1 MPLGI
6 FYGEVN
12 VDMKIKS
19 YEKIITY
26 LLALF
31 ILSIS
36 MFMLPFSKII
46 FICIFVVL
54 SIVGI
59 FIKKKNFL
67 LFSASI
73 LITLLILQVVAYLLN
88 TEKKTYY
95 RPLEKLSQIDKNLNL
110 VNLKPNTELLM
121 DKSYGDL
128 YAMTGNNDDII
139 TPEIKTLFYKT
150 DKLGFRNYMDYID
163 QQYTLI
169 GDSFIIGPNLTQ
181 NILLNYQLKEKYD
194 LDTYNFSHINDIYGY
209 VKYIKTFEK
218 TTKNNNWKAIV
229 FLFEGNDFNI
239 QKPKTVSSFYSFV
252 SIFRELP
259 LYKIVYSIGSR
270 AVFNLTNKVDS
281 GNFPVYS
288 YTINNQKIGFLR
300 QYIQASTE
308 ETFFD
313 KDFLNPLLSVKDRI
327 ELIVYIPTK
336 YRVYYDYLNESEGGK
351 LANSKWEYLKEFC
364 VQNNFNCTNLTMP
377 LKKLSNTL
385 MLNNLF
391 TYDKD
396 DTHWNK
402 YGVSVAADVIYNEL
416 KKLTIND

>member
-209 VKYIKTFEK
+209 VKYIKKFEK

-229 FLFEGNDFNI
+229 FLFEGNDFNHDGAI
-239 QKPKTVSSFYSFV
+239 S
-252 SIFRELP
+252 
-259 LYKIVYSIGSR
+259 
-270 AVFNLTNKVDS
+270 
-281 GNFPVYS
+281 
-288 YTINNQKIGFLR
+288 
-300 QYIQASTE
+300 
-308 ETFFD
+308 
-313 KDFLNPLLSVKDRI
+313 
-327 ELIVYIPTK
+327 
-336 YRVYYDYLNESEGGK
+336 
-351 LANSKWEYLKEFC
+351 
-364 VQNNFNCTNLTMP
+364 
-377 LKKLSNTL
+377 
-385 MLNNLF
+385 
-391 TYDKD
+391 
-396 DTHWNK
+396 
-402 YGVSVAADVIYNEL
+402 
-416 KKLTIND
+416 